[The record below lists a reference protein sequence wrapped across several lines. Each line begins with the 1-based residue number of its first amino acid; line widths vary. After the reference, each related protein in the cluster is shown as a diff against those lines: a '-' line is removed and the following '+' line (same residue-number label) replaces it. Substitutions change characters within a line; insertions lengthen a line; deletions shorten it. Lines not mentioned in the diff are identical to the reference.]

1 MATGDLAARPT
12 NRPERPATPVQE
24 PTMPKKQK
32 QTKRMPA
39 NDLVKTSK
47 NSEIELKEDEL
58 NQVTG
63 GAVDY
68 FLNLSGIKGE
78 AKD

>member
-1 MATGDLAARPT
+1 
-12 NRPERPATPVQE
+12 
-24 PTMPKKQK
+24 MPKKQK
-32 QTKRMPA
+32 QTKKMPA

-47 NSEIELKEDEL
+47 TSQIELKEDEL
-58 NQVTG
+58 NHVTG

-78 AKD
+78 AQD

>member
-1 MATGDLAARPT
+1 
-12 NRPERPATPVQE
+12 
-24 PTMPKKQK
+24 MPKKQK
-32 QTKRMPA
+32 QTKRAPA

-47 NSEIELKEDEL
+47 KSEIELNEDEL
-58 NQVTG
+58 NRVTG

-78 AKD
+78 TQD